1 MAVRGILFDF
11 DGTLANTTP
20 LILATFHQTLD
31 HFVPERKVEDQ
42 AIINTFGLPLRE
54 GLAGLAGCT
63 DPAEL
68 DRMTAYYRQYN
79 TAWHD
84 EMIRPFPGVKE
95 GLTALRRAGV
105 PMAIVTSKFKA
116 SCQRGL
122 RCLGLE
128 DCIDG
133 IIGCQECT
141 AHKPDP
147 EPMEKGL
154 ELLGLRGEECLCVGD
169 SPYDL
174 VSGKKAGCRTV
185 KVGWTSFSQDF
196 FDRFIRPDY
205 TIGTLKDLLSFVEPS
220 KPER

>member
-1 MAVRGILFDF
+1 MAARGILFDF

-31 HFVPERKVEDQ
+31 HFVPANQVDDQ
-42 AIINTFGLPLRE
+42 TIINTFGLPLRD
-54 GLAGLAGCT
+54 GLAGITGCT
-63 DPAEL
+63 DPAEM
-68 DRMTAYYRQYN
+68 DRMVAYYRQYN

-84 EMIRPFPGVKE
+84 AMIQPFPGVKE
-95 GLTALRRAGV
+95 GLIALRRAGV

-116 SCQRGL
+116 SCLRGL

-128 DCIDG
+128 DCI
-133 IIGCQECT
+133 GCQECS

-154 ELLGLRGEECLCVGD
+154 ELLGLAGEDCLCVGD

-174 VSGKKAGCRTV
+174 VSGHKAGCQTV
-185 KVGWTSFSQDF
+185 KVGWTSFRQEF
-196 FDRFIRPDY
+196 FDRFIQPDHV
-205 TIGTLKDLLSFVEPS
+205 IRSLGDLLSFVEPS
-220 KPER
+220 N

>member
-11 DGTLANTTP
+11 DGTLADTTP

-31 HFVPERKVEDQ
+31 HFVPERQVEDE
-42 AIINTFGLPLRE
+42 AIISTFGLPLRE
-54 GLAGLAGCT
+54 GLAGLTGCT

-68 DRMTAYYRQYN
+68 DQMTAYYRQYN

-84 EMIRPFPGVKE
+84 AMIRPFPGVKE
-95 GLTALRRAGV
+95 GLAALRKAGV

-128 DCIDG
+128 DSIDG

-154 ELLGLRGEECLCVGD
+154 ALLGLRGEECLCVGD

-185 KVGWTSFSQDF
+185 KVGWTSFRKEF
-196 FDRFIRPDY
+196 FDRFIQPDY
-205 TIGTLKDLLSFVEPS
+205 TIGTLKDLLFFVEPS

>member
-122 RCLGLE
+122 LCRGLE

-196 FDRFIRPDY
+196 FDRFIRPDH

>member
-116 SCQRGL
+116 SCQRGH

-196 FDRFIRPDY
+196 FDRFIRPDH